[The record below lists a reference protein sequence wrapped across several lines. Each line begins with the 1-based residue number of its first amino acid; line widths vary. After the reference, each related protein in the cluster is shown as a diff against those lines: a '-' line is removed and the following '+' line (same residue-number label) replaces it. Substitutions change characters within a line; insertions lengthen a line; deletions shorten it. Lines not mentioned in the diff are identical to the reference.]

1 MQEREIDVA
10 GAEKD
15 NSSHNDQQFV
25 NDPPEESGGACDSGA
40 AGTGEGQ
47 QESQGRENLLEMLTR
62 EKEKAEEYFNRLA
75 RLQADFDN
83 FRKRV
88 ARERED
94 LLKYA
99 GEQVIASLLPIMDN
113 FERALGAKNNDLGKL
128 AEGVEMISRQI
139 QDILTRE
146 GLEPIP
152 SVGEQFNPEVHEA
165 VMREENSDQP
175 ENTVIEEFRKG
186 YTLKGKVIRPAMVK
200 VAV

>member
-1 MQEREIDVA
+1 MQEREIDAVEA
-10 GAEKD
+10 GKE
-15 NSSHNDQQFV
+15 NSLHEEDQYV
-25 NDPPEESGGACDSGA
+25 NDPPEDSGA
-40 AGTGEGQ
+40 GEGPE
-47 QESQGRENLLEMLTR
+47 ESQDQENLMELLTR
-62 EKEKAEEYFNRLA
+62 EKARSEDYFNRLA

-83 FRKRV
+83 YRKRV

-99 GEQVIASLLPIMDN
+99 GEQIITSLLPIMDN
-113 FERALGAKNNDLGKL
+113 FERALGAKNDDPGKL

-152 SVGEQFNPEVHEA
+152 SMGEQFNPEVHEA
-165 VMREENSDQP
+165 VMREENGDQP

>member
-1 MQEREIDVA
+1 MREREIDAVEA
-10 GAEKD
+10 GKE
-15 NSSHNDQQFV
+15 NSLHKEEQYV
-25 NDPPEESGGACDSGA
+25 NDPPEDSGEAWDSGA
-40 AGTGEGQ
+40 GEGPE
-47 QESQGRENLLEMLTR
+47 ESQDQENLMELLTR
-62 EKEKAEEYFNRLA
+62 EKARSEDYFNRLA

-83 FRKRV
+83 YRKRV
-88 ARERED
+88 AREREE

-99 GEQVIASLLPIMDN
+99 GEQIIASLLPIMDN
-113 FERALGAKNNDLGKL
+113 FERALGAKNDDPGKL

-165 VMREENSDQP
+165 VMREENGDQP

>member
-1 MQEREIDVA
+1 MQEREIDAVGA
-10 GAEKD
+10 GKE
-15 NSSHNDQQFV
+15 NSLHEEEQYV
-25 NDPPEESGGACDSGA
+25 NDPPEDSGEAWDSGG
-40 AGTGEGQ
+40 GEGPE
-47 QESQGRENLLEMLTR
+47 ESQDQENLMELLTR
-62 EKEKAEEYFNRLA
+62 EKARSEDYFNRLA